1 MNAYIATKLR
11 LLFVLASIFASTGL
25 LPSRAFAA
33 SMDFVYPPPEA
44 AGDERHLYYWQ
55 LLDAA
60 LATNSDQ
67 YGEFT
72 TKPFESP
79 MTFQR
84 GVAEVESGSG
94 RVNIISRATNL
105 DLEKRLRP
113 IRIPLD
119 KGLLG
124 FRLFLVMPETQARL
138 DKVKTLAELKQFTIG
153 QSASWT
159 DVHILQAAGFKLV
172 LADAYTPLFSMLG
185 GRRFDLFARG
195 AIEIESEWRAN
206 RESVPGMMIEKRFA
220 LYYPMPRYFFVP
232 RTPEGE
238 RMAERIEDGLQRLRA
253 SGEFERRYQ
262 AWKKLVLGDLQLPGR
277 TVIRLPNPELS
288 PEAPTD
294 KFWWDDLAADLATPH

>member
-1 MNAYIATKLR
+1 MFVLR
-11 LLFVLASIFASTGL
+11 LPALARLAVFALALSGVFVPTA
-25 LPSRAFAA
+25 RAA
-33 SMDFVYPPPEA
+33 SMDFIYPPPEA

-60 LATNSDQ
+60 LASNRDK
-67 YGEFT
+67 YGDYT
-72 TKPFESP
+72 ARPFDSP

-84 GVAEVESGSG
+84 GIAEVESGNG
-94 RVNIISRATNL
+94 RVNIVSRATNL

-124 FRLFLVMPETQARL
+124 FRLFLVMPETQVRL
-138 DKVKTLAELKQFTIG
+138 EQVKTLDELRQFTIG
-153 QSASWT
+153 QSASWG
-159 DVHILQAAGFKLV
+159 DVRILQGAGFKLV

-195 AIEIESEWRAN
+195 AIEIEAEWRAN
-206 RESVPGMMIEKRFA
+206 RENVPGMLIEKRFA
-220 LYYPMPRYFFVP
+220 LHYPMPRYFFVP

-238 RMAERIEDGLQRLRA
+238 RMAERIEDGLQRLRV

-262 AWKKLVLGDLQLPGR
+262 AWKKLVLGGLQLPGR
-277 TVIRLPNPELS
+277 TVFRLPNPELS
-288 PEAPTD
+288 PEAPSD
-294 KFWWDDLAADLATPH
+294 KFWWDDLGAELATPR

>member
-1 MNAYIATKLR
+1 MIALH
-11 LLFVLASIFASTGL
+11 LPAFAFLAAMAASSFGVLAQTV
-25 LPSRAFAA
+25 RAET
-33 SMDFVYPPPEA
+33 MNFVYPPPEA

-55 LLDAA
+55 VLDAA
-60 LATNSDQ
+60 LAANRDK
-67 YGEFT
+67 YGDHSAR
-72 TKPFESP
+72 PFESP

-84 GVAEVESGSG
+84 GVAEVESGNG

-113 IRIPLD
+113 IRIPVD

-138 DKVKTLAELKQFTIG
+138 ERVKTLDELRQFTIG

-159 DVHILQAAGFKLV
+159 DVRILQAAGFKLV

-206 RESVPGMMIEKRFA
+206 HDAVPGMQIEKRFA

-232 RTPEGE
+232 RTAEGE
-238 RMAERIEDGLQRLRA
+238 RMAERIEDGLRRLRA

-262 AWKKLVLGDLQLPGR
+262 AWKKLVLGDLHLPGR
-277 TVIRLPNPELS
+277 TVFRLPNPELS
-288 PEAPTD
+288 PEAPKD
-294 KFWWDDLAADLATPH
+294 PFWWDDLATELAPTR